1 VSAFLRHAQEPFT
14 QLGVE
19 PLQDVHEVPQALSL
33 ELGLTHWLLQTISPL
48 PHLTQAPLAL
58 QMLFAAHCEAA
69 VHVWWQ
75 LVLPLQAKLPH
86 DVVIAFG
93 HAPAPLQEAA
103 FVAVPALQL
112 DARHTVLVPGK
123 VHVVA
128 EPVQEPAQA
137 PLPVQAGCP
146 GRGEPVIIVQ
156 VPGVVPLQNWHEPLQ
171 ADEQQTPSAQIPF
184 AHSPP
189 VWQA

>member
-1 VSAFLRHAQEPFT
+1 
-14 QLGVE
+14 
-19 PLQDVHEVPQALSL
+19 VHDAPQALSL

-48 PHLTQAPLAL
+48 PHLTQVPLAL
-58 QMLFAAHCEAA
+58 QMLFAAHCEAE
-69 VHVWWQ
+69 VQVVWQ
-75 LVLPLQAKLPH
+75 PVLPLHANAPQ
-86 DVVIAFG
+86 DVVIALG
-93 HAPAPLQEAA
+93 HAPAPLQDAA
-103 FVAVPALQL
+103 LVAVPALQL

-123 VHVVA
+123 VHVA
-128 EPVQEPAQA
+128 APVQEPAQA
-137 PLPVQAGCP
+137 PLPEQAGCP

-156 VPGVVPLQNWHEPLQ
+156 VPGVVPLQNWHDPLQ